1 MPGVS
6 ALRADGP
13 LGVGTR
19 LHFTA
24 RGRERSSDVT
34 QVSPGEGLTLTS
46 HVGPVSA
53 HYRYVLTPQADPSMT
68 RLDLMADVEAA
79 GLMKL
84 LAPVIRKAIAREDS
98 VQPANF
104 KKMAEVPA

>member
-1 MPGVS
+1 
-6 ALRADGP
+6 
-13 LGVGTR
+13 
-19 LHFTA
+19 
-24 RGRERSSDVT
+24 
-34 QVSPGEGLTLTS
+34 
-46 HVGPVSA
+46 
-53 HYRYVLTPQADPSMT
+53 MT

-98 VQPANF
+98 VQLANF